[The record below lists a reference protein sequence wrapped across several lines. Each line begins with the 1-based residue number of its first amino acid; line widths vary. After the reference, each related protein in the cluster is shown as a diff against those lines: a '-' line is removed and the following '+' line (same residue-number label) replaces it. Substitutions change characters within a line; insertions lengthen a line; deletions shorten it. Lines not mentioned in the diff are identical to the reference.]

1 MRSPFRLNIGV
12 ILPGR
17 LLNLRRASA
26 SHASERWP
34 TRGQNLRE
42 AIPERVKLEAG
53 PSIFAKGISGNRRTD
68 VMCPDEGALEFG
80 DLETATWREA
90 EAVGGLTYSIRLG
103 VGLQTASPN
112 PVRTAYWTDPLL
124 TSELSIVSTFN
135 PGLGSTYMDRGPA
148 PQGLQNSA
156 QGFNPGN
163 PHNKR
168 FALTRRY
175 LVAPCWKNTRSAG
188 LEVLKGREMRVPD
201 EALTYC
207 RAKVG
212 VPNWDVRQLDHRTPL
227 PPF

>member
-12 ILPGR
+12 ILPDR

-53 PSIFAKGISGNRRTD
+53 PSIFARGISGNRRTD

-90 EAVGGLTYSIRLG
+90 EAVGGLTYSIRLE
-103 VGLQTASPN
+103 VGLQTASPK

-148 PQGLQNSA
+148 RRGYRTQPR
-156 QGFNPGN
+156 GFNPVSTLGTLIIN
-163 PHNKR
+163 GSP
-168 FALTRRY
+168 
-175 LVAPCWKNTRSAG
+175 SQ
-188 LEVLKGREMRVPD
+188 
-201 EALTYC
+201 
-207 RAKVG
+207 G
-212 VPNWDVRQLDHRTPL
+212 VT
-227 PPF
+227 